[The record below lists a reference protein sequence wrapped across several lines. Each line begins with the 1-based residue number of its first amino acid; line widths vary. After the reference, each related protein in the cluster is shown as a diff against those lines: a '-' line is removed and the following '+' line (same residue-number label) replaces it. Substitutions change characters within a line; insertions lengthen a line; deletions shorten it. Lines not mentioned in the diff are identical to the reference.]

1 VNTGMIRQC
10 NSRAGTRPANRYEFP
25 ARKNLNIRPG
35 FLCMQIEGD
44 RGDCTDKEARND
56 EPDGKGGPNRLIHE
70 LSPYLLQHAFN
81 PVNWYP
87 WGEEAFLQATEKNIP
102 IFLSIGYATCHWCHV
117 MEKESF
123 ENAAVAQILNE
134 SFVCI
139 KVDREE
145 RPDID
150 HLYMSVCQ
158 MMTGSGGWPLTI
170 FMTPDKKPF
179 FAATYIPRENR
190 FGQPGLLDLLPAI
203 ARMWN
208 NEEGKMR
215 MSAESYVKAL
225 RKSPGGPGT
234 RIPSIKLF
242 EQAFS
247 DLRVRYDRMNGGFGN
262 APKFPMPHTLMFLMR
277 YWKRTGSG
285 QALEM
290 AEKTLKMMGYGG
302 IYDQAGYGF
311 HRYSTDS
318 RWLVPHFEKMLYDQ
332 ALAVIAYCE
341 AYQITKN
348 PEYKRIARECLTYV
362 EREMTSPDG
371 GFYSAQDAD
380 SEGEEG
386 RYYVWTRKET
396 DSLFDPETASFVH
409 TVYRITT
416 TGNFSDPGTGERSGN
431 NILHMTASPEEYA
444 VRLGLG
450 TDEFMQRLDDTR
462 KRLFDERC
470 RRTPPLKDD
479 KILADWNGLMIA
491 AFARAAMAFGE
502 SRYRHVAENA
512 ADFILLN
519 MSGDDGGILH
529 RYRQGKT
536 GIRGQ
541 ASDYAF
547 LIWGLTELYQ
557 ASFQLRYLKS
567 ATDLDEYFYRHFYD
581 RKSPGYFNSDE
592 QSGDLLVRQKDLYDG
607 ALPSANSVQLYN
619 LVRLSGL
626 TGESMYQ
633 ARASE
638 MVRQFSSAVSA
649 SPSSYTFYLA
659 GLDRAAGPSQDV
671 VIVGKRGAPD
681 TCEMIEVIHRNFFP
695 SGVVLF
701 RDGEQDTDITAVA
714 PFSEPMKME
723 RDESTAYVCL
733 GNRCNPPTTDVQK
746 MRELLGI

>member
-1 VNTGMIRQC
+1 
-10 NSRAGTRPANRYEFP
+10 
-25 ARKNLNIRPG
+25 
-35 FLCMQIEGD
+35 MQNAGD
-44 RGDCTDKEARND
+44 RG
-56 EPDGKGGPNRLIHE
+56 KGIKNEDPENETVKRGPGNRLIHE
-70 LSPYLLQHAFN
+70 LSPYLLQHAYN

-87 WGEEAFLQATEKNIP
+87 WGKEAFSRADDENIP
-102 IFLSIGYATCHWCHV
+102 VFLSIGYATCHWCHV

-123 ENAAVAQILNE
+123 ENEAVAKILNE

-150 HLYMSVCQ
+150 QLYMSICQ
-158 MMTGSGGWPLTI
+158 MMTGTGGWPLTI
-170 FMTPDKKPF
+170 IMTPDKKPF

-190 FGQPGLLDLLPAI
+190 FGQPGLLDILPAI

-208 NEEGKMR
+208 EDEGKMR
-215 MSAESYVKAL
+215 LSAESYIKAL
-225 RKSPGGPGT
+225 RKAPGGPGT
-234 RIPSIKLF
+234 RIPATKLF

-262 APKFPMPHTLMFLMR
+262 APKFPMPHVLMFLMR
-277 YWKRTGSG
+277 YWKRTGNDK
-285 QALEM
+285 AREM

-332 ALAVIAYCE
+332 ALAVIAFCE

-348 PEYKRIARECLTYV
+348 PEYERIARECLSYV
-362 EREMTSPDG
+362 EREMTSPEG

-386 RYYVWTRKET
+386 KYYVWTIKEI
-396 DSLFDPETASFVH
+396 DSLFDPGTASFIH
-409 TVYRITT
+409 KVYRITT
-416 TGNFSDPGTGERSGN
+416 TGNFSDPVTGERSGH
-431 NILHMTASPEEYA
+431 NILHMTASPAENA
-444 VRLGLG
+444 ARLGQDY
-450 TDEFMQRLDDTR
+450 DEFMQQLEHAR
-462 KRLFDERC
+462 KRLLDER
-470 RRTPPLKDD
+470 RLRTPPLKDD
-479 KILADWNGLMIA
+479 KILTDWNGLMIA
-491 AFARAAMAFGE
+491 AFARGAMAFGE
-502 SRYRHVAENA
+502 SRYRHLAEKA
-512 ADFILLN
+512 ADFILLR
-519 MSGDDGGILH
+519 MSGDEGGILH
-529 RYRQGKT
+529 RYRQGNA

-541 ASDYAF
+541 ATDYAF
-547 LIWGLTELYQ
+547 LIWGLIELYQ
-557 ASFQLRYLKS
+557 ASFQPRFLKS
-567 ATDLDEYFYRHFYD
+567 AADLDEYFYRHFYD
-581 RKSPGYFNSDE
+581 RKSPGYFITDD
-592 QSGDLLVRQKDLYDG
+592 QSGDLLVRQKDFYDG

-619 LVRLSGL
+619 LLRLSGL

-638 MVRQFSSAVSA
+638 MARQFSPVVSA

-681 TCEMIEVIHRNFFP
+681 TCEMAEVIYRNFLP

-701 RDGEQDTDITAVA
+701 RDGEKDTDITTIA
-714 PFSEPMKME
+714 PFSRPMKME
-723 RDESTAYVCL
+723 GDFCTAYICL
-733 GNRCNPPTTDVQK
+733 ENRCSPPVTDINK
-746 MRELLGI
+746 MRDILGIQK